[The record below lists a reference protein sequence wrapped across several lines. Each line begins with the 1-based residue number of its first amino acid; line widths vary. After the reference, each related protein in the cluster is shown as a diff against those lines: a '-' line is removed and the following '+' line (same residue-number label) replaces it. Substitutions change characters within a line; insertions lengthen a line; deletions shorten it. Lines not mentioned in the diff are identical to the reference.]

1 MSAALAQDPVLAT
14 RGISKAYGA
23 VRALHDVSLELHR
36 GEVLGLVGDNGAG
49 KTTLVKCIAGILR
62 PDEGEIVVD
71 GDVHGE
77 LTADSARSLG
87 IEVVHQNLS
96 LVDTLD
102 VTQNF
107 FLNRELVYRNPIA
120 RMFGWMNRRAMYRR
134 TAETLDSLGLTADPT
149 RPASSLSGEIGRAH
163 I

>member
-1 MSAALAQDPVLAT
+1 MSSAPDTSATQAPVLAT
-14 RGISKAYGA
+14 RGISMAYGA

-62 PDEGEIVVD
+62 PDAGEIVVD
-71 GDVHGE
+71 GEVYGE

-96 LVDTLD
+96 DRKSV
-102 VTQNF
+102 V
-107 FLNRELVYRNPIA
+107 
-120 RMFGWMNRRAMYRR
+120 
-134 TAETLDSLGLTADPT
+134 
-149 RPASSLSGEIGRAH
+149 
-163 I
+163 